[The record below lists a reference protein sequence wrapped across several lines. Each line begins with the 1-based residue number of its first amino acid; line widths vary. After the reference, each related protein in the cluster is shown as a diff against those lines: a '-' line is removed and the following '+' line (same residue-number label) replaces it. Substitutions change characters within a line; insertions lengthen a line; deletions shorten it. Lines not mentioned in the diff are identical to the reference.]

1 MNEQE
6 KINQSYIAEFSAE
19 KMLSHLNDVDYVA
32 NKVDQIS
39 ADSDVQKINAALV
52 TRNKLLTSS
61 DWMAGPDSALSKED
75 LNILKDY
82 RQTLRDLPES
92 ENWKNP
98 ESDNFLF
105 IPEVPDFKYSK
116 VLKSTLGL
124 FENVVCTTEDE
135 TLCLDEEKQVKLED
149 YSDNTMSM
157 PTFPE
162 VPELEPKEKPKR
174 ARDKDGKFISDDPS
188 TPDYNEAWEGGK
200 APE

>member
-61 DWMAGPDSALSKED
+61 DWMAGPDSALSEED

>member
-6 KINQSYIAEFSAE
+6 KINQSYISEFFPE
-19 KMLSHLNDVDYVA
+19 NMLAHLDDVDYVA
-32 NKVDQIS
+32 NKVDQIA
-39 ADSDVQKINAALV
+39 ADPDVQKINAALV
-52 TRNKLLTSS
+52 TRNKLLASS
-61 DWMAGPDSALSKED
+61 DWMVGPDSALSEED

-92 ENWKNP
+92 ENWNSP
-98 ESDNFLF
+98 ESDHFLF

-162 VPELEPKEKPKR
+162 VPAPEPKEQPKR
-174 ARDKDGKFISDDPS
+174 ARDKDGKFIPDDPS
-188 TPDYNEAWEGGK
+188 TPDYNEDWEGGK

>member
-1 MNEQE
+1 M
-6 KINQSYIAEFSAE
+6 
-19 KMLSHLNDVDYVA
+19 
-32 NKVDQIS
+32 
-39 ADSDVQKINAALV
+39 
-52 TRNKLLTSS
+52 
-61 DWMAGPDSALSKED
+61 
-75 LNILKDY
+75 
-82 RQTLRDLPES
+82 PES